1 MFDNVTKSYGNIKA
15 LDSISFEVENGS
27 ITGFVG
33 PNGAGKTT
41 SIRIMAG
48 LLLPERGSVRIN
60 GENPFSSI
68 KMRERTFF
76 IMDTINI
83 PASVSIYDY
92 FLHLSK
98 IYHFDSSSIEDAFK
112 SLDIWP
118 ARNRTVRQLSA
129 GMKQKAQLAIALCAS
144 ADLIIADEPASN
156 MDPTARMQLYETIT
170 RTNRERKTTFFISSH
185 ILTELERVIDSVIII
200 GGGRKLTQSKIA
212 DFKLRASGKYG
223 VNALRIHVS
232 DIKAA
237 STAVRV
243 LAVEGNAIVV
253 SAEPGQLGRLI
264 SAIESAG
271 VTVLSVEKERFDLG
285 EVFSE
290 FVSNEQIA

>member
-83 PASVSIYDY
+83 PPNANIYDY

-98 IYHFDSSSIEDAFK
+98 IYQFDSSSIKDAFK

-170 RTNRERKTTFFISSH
+170 RINRERKTTFFISSH

-200 GGGRKLTQSKIA
+200 GRGRKLTQSKIS
-212 DFKLRASGKYG
+212 DFKSRASGKYG
-223 VNALRIHVS
+223 VNALKIHVS

-264 SAIESAG
+264 TAIESAG

-290 FVSNEQIA
+290 VVSNEQIA

>member
-1 MFDNVTKSYGNIKA
+1 MFDNVTKSYGSIKA
-15 LDSISFEVENGS
+15 LDSISFDVDEGS

-48 LLLPERGSVRIN
+48 LLLPERGSVSVN

-68 KMRERTFF
+68 KMRESAFF

-83 PASVSIYDY
+83 PPSLNIYDY
-92 FLHLSK
+92 FLHLSR
-98 IYHFDSSSIEDAFK
+98 IYHFDSYSIMDAFK
-112 SLDIWP
+112 SLDLWA
-118 ARNRTVRQLSA
+118 ARYRTVRQLSA

-144 ADLIIADEPASN
+144 ADVIIADEPASN

-170 RTNRERKTTFFISSH
+170 KINKERKTTFFISSH

-200 GGGRKLTQSKIA
+200 GKGRKLTQSKIA
-212 DFKLRASGKYG
+212 DFKSRFSDKYG
-223 VNALRIHVS
+223 DNTLRIEVS
-232 DIKAA
+232 DTTAA
-237 STAVRV
+237 SAAVKV
-243 LAVEGNAIVV
+243 LAVEGDAVIVH
-253 SAEPGQLGRLI
+253 ANPGELGSLI
-264 SAIESAG
+264 TAIERAG
-271 VTVLSVEKERFDLG
+271 VTVLRVEKERFDLG

-290 FVSNEQIA
+290 VVSNEQVA

>member
-83 PASVSIYDY
+83 PPSVSIYDY

-118 ARNRTVRQLSA
+118 ARNRTIRQLSA

-200 GGGRKLTQSKIA
+200 GRGRKLTQSKIA